1 MTPARRRR
9 VRRWFAQ
16 PAAQLSAA
24 ALVVL
29 WALAP
34 RAAAGQ
40 SGAWELTPYA
50 LHVYFAWAPGPGL
63 NPARCAEL
71 QTGLQ
76 QDAERLVGPLWQMT
90 TEFAPRTWSATLA
103 ALQVAAPPTPAEFPA
118 AGADKRMLVLIRRH
132 GPAWQFVAREY
143 DVFLQQWGTAA
154 VEQTSQPQRLRSA
167 LFDAVARAFSPL
179 GTVETAEDR
188 TVGIRLRGGDLGQ
201 RDPELRFV
209 QRGDALQPFLRHT
222 NRSGELQEI
231 QPIVWTSLA
240 VSEVDGSLATCEM
253 FSGLRSPLSGRRRG
267 RVEPIVMLVRP
278 PLRPTTIV
286 LRSRTQSQRPL
297 GGYQVFAY
305 SLDSGPAAYLGQSD
319 RHGRL
324 IVPPTS
330 AALRILVVKSGEE
343 LLARLPIIPGL
354 TDVAYADVAPDETR
368 LIVEGFIVGLQ
379 EELVDTVARRVGLIG
394 RIRKKIEEGDV
405 AAARQLLDELRNLKS
420 NEDFLARLRQ
430 QEQRSVSDDPVV
442 QKKVAKLLQDTQ
454 QAVARFLNPQEIEQ
468 IEAEVVRAGGQ

>member
-1 MTPARRRR
+1 MSPALRQL
-9 VRRWFAQ
+9 VRRLW
-16 PAAQLSAA
+16 AALLPGAA
-24 ALVVL
+24 ALALVVS
-29 WALAP
+29 AARP
-34 RAAAGQ
+34 AAGQ
-40 SGAWELTPYA
+40 AGAWELSPYA
-50 LHVYFAWAPGPGL
+50 LRVYFAWAPGPGL
-63 NPARCAEL
+63 HAQRCAEM
-71 QTGLQ
+71 QAGLHE
-76 QDAERLVGPLWQMT
+76 DAERLVGPLWQMT
-90 TEFAPRTWSATLA
+90 TELAPRTWSATLA
-103 ALQVAAPPTPAEFPA
+103 ALEAVAPPVPEEFAAP
-118 AGADKRMLVLIRRH
+118 GADKRMLVLVRRR

-143 DVFLQQWGTAA
+143 DVYLQQWGTAA
-154 VEQTSQPQRLRSA
+154 VEQTSQPERLRSA
-167 LFDAVARAFSPL
+167 LFDAVARAFCPL

-209 QRGDALQPFLRHT
+209 QRGDALQPYLRHT
-222 NRSGELQEI
+222 NRAGELQQI
-231 QPIVWTSLA
+231 QPIVWTCLA
-240 VSEVDGSLATCEM
+240 VSETDGSLATCEM

-278 PLRPTTIV
+278 PQRPTTIV

-297 GGYQVFAY
+297 GGYPVFAY

-324 IVPPTS
+324 LVPPVRE
-330 AALRILVVKSGEE
+330 ALRILVVKSGEE

-394 RIRKKIEEGDV
+394 RIRKKLEEGDV
-405 AAARQLLDELRNLKS
+405 ATARQLLDELRDLPS

-430 QEQRSVSDDPVV
+430 QEQRALSDDPVV

-454 QAVARFLNPQEIEQ
+454 QAVARFLSPQDIELV
-468 IEAEVVRAGGQ
+468 EADIVRAGGQ